1 MTTAPSRCTPMSAM
15 SAMSA
20 TLALAL
26 VGVVGAA
33 CDEAALAQEA
43 EILDPEER
51 YLELGQ
57 GIEVHEAIEDGDTLQ
72 IYLGAQNL
80 VMFALTVRVEGI
92 EVPKN
97 PLNYTDELAPEV
109 DVGIEIP
116 GFGDDNGYF
125 SYVDSFP
132 LALHTQDDEAGQ
144 RSYVAVYVPVIFP
157 DSFEAE
163 DVFGSEATVSLRLRP
178 ASGPSLNVSHTMIVS
193 DEMLHEGP

>member
-1 MTTAPSRCTPMSAM
+1 MLAYLPFVPLFLFTFALSPFTSDPMDTSMTTGPSRCTPLSATL
-15 SAMSA
+15 A

-92 EVPKN
+92 EVPEN
-97 PLNYTDELAPEV
+97 PLNYTDALAPEV
-109 DVGIEIP
+109 AVGIIP
-116 GFGDDNGYF
+116 GAGG
-125 SYVDSFP
+125 
-132 LALHTQDDEAGQ
+132 TQRLPRLIGPGTA
-144 RSYVAVYVPVIFP
+144 
-157 DSFEAE
+157 AE
-163 DVFGSEATVSLRLRP
+163 LVLTGATVAAEEACLIASATSLPEMDATRLL
-178 ASGPSLNVSHTMIVS
+178 AHCMVSS
-193 DEMLHEGP
+193 